1 MSRIRT
7 VKPEFWTSEQILSCS
22 LNARLLFIGMWNFCD
37 DNGVHT
43 ASYVRLKTEVF
54 PADDFSP
61 AEIKKLINEL
71 IQNNLLCEY
80 EEDNALYW
88 MVTGWKK
95 HQRIDKPT
103 SRYPLPQSELNKFAD
118 HSLSTIRGV
127 NELLDSPPQLLHEPS
142 TTEWNGKERSRKDIN
157 MCEVETSQIAASQV
171 NSSIFVEEIFQHW
184 QVTMDRPKARL
195 DKKRQNII
203 KSTLKSGYTPA
214 ELKQAI
220 DGCAK
225 TPYNMGK
232 NDRNQTYN
240 DISLIFRDADHIERF
255 INNAKEYS
263 TWHGVQSTDDLMA
276 GVI

>member
-7 VKPEFWTSEQILSCS
+7 IKPEFWTSEQILSCS

-61 AEIKKLINEL
+61 AEIEKLINEL

-80 EEDNALYW
+80 EKDNALYW

-103 SRYPLPQSELNKFAD
+103 SRYPLPQSEFNKFAD
-118 HSLSTIRGV
+118 HSSSTIRGIH
-127 NELLDSPPQLLHEPS
+127 ELLDSPPQLLYEPS
-142 TTEWNGKERSRKDIN
+142 TTEWNGKERTRKDIN
-157 MCEVETSQIAASQV
+157 ICEVETSQVVASQV
-171 NSSIFVEEIFQHW
+171 SSMEEIFQHW

-195 DKKRQNII
+195 DKKRQYII
-203 KSTLKSGYTPA
+203 KSTLKLGYTPA

>member
-7 VKPEFWTSEQILSCS
+7 IKPEFWTSEQILACS
-22 LNARLLFIGMWNFCD
+22 LTSRLLFIGMWNFCD
-37 DNGVHT
+37 DSGVHT
-43 ASYVRLKTEVF
+43 ASYVRLKAEVF

-61 AEIKKLINEL
+61 AEIEKFVNEL
-71 IQNNLLCEY
+71 IQNNLLHEY
-80 EEDNALYW
+80 EIDGTSYW
-88 MVTGWKK
+88 MVKSWKK

-103 SRYPLPQSELNKFAD
+103 SRYPLPESELNK
-118 HSLSTIRGV
+118 LSDDSSNTIRGLP
-127 NELLDSPPQLLHEPS
+127 ELLDSPPQLLHEPS
-142 TTEWNGKERSRKDIN
+142 TTEWNGRERSREDIN
-157 MCEVETSQIAASQV
+157 MCEVETSQVAAYQV
-171 NSSIFVEEIFQHW
+171 SLSIFVEDIFQHW
-184 QVTMDRPKARL
+184 QDTMDRQKARL

-203 KSTLKSGYTPA
+203 KSALKLGYTPD

-225 TPYNMGK
+225 TPHNMGK

-255 INNAKEYS
+255 INNAKEHI